1 MSEQA
6 APTTAIARPT
16 KRLSA
21 SRERT
26 ILRAVYEVLAESG
39 YQGLRYEAVAT
50 RARTSKATLYRH
62 WPTKADLVTTAI
74 SCRPAEDL
82 QVPDTGT
89 LRGDLLAYLRLLAE
103 WMSGEQGAV
112 ISGLFVTMRND
123 AELAALLRPLLIPAV
138 PPVRAVCE
146 RAEQRGELALDHQDV
161 RFIDELCAP
170 ALFMRHALLGLP
182 LDAEFVEYLV
192 DGVAMPLLTRAT

>member
-1 MSEQA
+1 MSEPA
-6 APTTAIARPT
+6 ARTTAVARPA

-26 ILRAVYEVLAESG
+26 ILRVVYEILAESG
-39 YQGLRYEAVAT
+39 YQGLHYEAVAT

-62 WPTKADLVTTAI
+62 WPTKAELVTTAV
-74 SCRPAEDL
+74 SFRPAEDL

-89 LRGDLLAYLRLLAE
+89 LRGDLLAYLQLLAE
-103 WMSGEQGAV
+103 WMSGEPGAV

-146 RAEQRGELALDHQDV
+146 RAERRGEIALDQDV
-161 RFIDELCAP
+161 RLIDELCAP

-192 DGVAMPLLTRAT
+192 DGVVMPLLIRAT

>member
-1 MSEQA
+1 MSEPA
-6 APTTAIARPT
+6 APTTAVARLA
-16 KRLSA
+16 KRRLSA

-26 ILRAVYEVLAESG
+26 ILRAVYGILAESG

-62 WPTKADLVTTAI
+62 WPTKAELVTTAM
-74 SCRPAEDL
+74 SLRPAEDL
-82 QVPDTGT
+82 RVPDTGT
-89 LRGDLLAYLRLLAE
+89 LRGDLLAYLQLLAE
-103 WMSGEQGAV
+103 WMGGEPGAV

-146 RAEQRGELALDHQDV
+146 RAERRGELALGQDV
-161 RFIDELCAP
+161 RFIDELCVS

>member
-1 MSEQA
+1 MSEPSP
-6 APTTAIARPT
+6 PTTADARPA

-21 SRERT
+21 SRERA

-62 WPTKADLVTTAI
+62 WPTKAELVTMAI
-74 SCRPAEDL
+74 SFRPAEDL
-82 QVPDTGT
+82 RVPDTGT
-89 LRGDLLAYLRLLAE
+89 LRGDLLAYLQLLAE
-103 WMSGEQGAV
+103 WMGGEPGAV

-146 RAEQRGELALDHQDV
+146 RAEGRGELVLGQDV

>member
-1 MSEQA
+1 MSEPA
-6 APTTAIARPT
+6 APTTAVARPV

-26 ILRAVYEVLAESG
+26 ILRAVYEILAESG
-39 YQGLRYEAVAT
+39 YQGLHYEAVAT

-62 WPTKADLVTTAI
+62 WPTKAELVTTAM
-74 SCRPAEDL
+74 SLRPAEDL

-89 LRGDLLAYLRLLAE
+89 LRGDLLAYLQLLAE
-103 WMSGEQGAV
+103 WMGGEQGAV

-146 RAEQRGELALDHQDV
+146 RAEGRGELALGQDV